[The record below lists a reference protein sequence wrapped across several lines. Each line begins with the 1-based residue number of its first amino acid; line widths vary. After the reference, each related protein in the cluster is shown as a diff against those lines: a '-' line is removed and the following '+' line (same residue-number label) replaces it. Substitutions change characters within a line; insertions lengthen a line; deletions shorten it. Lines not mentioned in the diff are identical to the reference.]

1 MLIIQRLYL
10 KDIKNYIFKNNYIL
24 LQYYKHFI
32 HEF

>member
-1 MLIIQRLYL
+1 MLIIQHLYL
-10 KDIKNYIFKNNYIL
+10 KNIKNYIFKNNYIL